1 MKLAYWLETLLQ
13 DVRYG
18 IRSSTR
24 APLVALAVVLTLVL
38 GIGLNTAAFTLINGT
53 IFRARVE
60 KDPASFVQLIPQY
73 SGKWERE
80 ENWLTSV
87 EDFRAYQAHARSV
100 RDFAAWGQFHATI
113 DEDPSPNVSMLVTC
127 NFFSLYGLE
136 RAKLGRLFRAEECSS
151 PGSAP
156 VAVISEEMWRRQFS
170 ADPHVI
176 GRIIRLDRKLSR

>member
-73 SGKWERE
+73 SAKWERQA
-80 ENWLTSV
+80 NCLTSF
-87 EDFRAYQAHARSV
+87 EAFPPYQPLPP
-100 RDFAAWGQFHATI
+100 
-113 DEDPSPNVSMLVTC
+113 PSP
-127 NFFSLYGLE
+127 
-136 RAKLGRLFRAEECSS
+136 
-151 PGSAP
+151 
-156 VAVISEEMWRRQFS
+156 
-170 ADPHVI
+170 
-176 GRIIRLDRKLSR
+176 